1 MNTTEPADFKGFYRS
16 LDAQAKKRFAESA
29 KTTTGNIE
37 THWVYA
43 RKIPNPTRMERLYV
57 ACLEFGA
64 NFTKAQLIAFFYE
77 PNKDREIKTKDAVD
91 KAAASD
97 DTQNPTGGSV
107 DEGDVQ
113 E

>member
-1 MNTTEPADFKGFYRS
+1 MDTTEPADFKGFYRS
-16 LDAQAKKRFAESA
+16 LDAEAKKRFAEAA

-43 RKIPNPTRMERLYV
+43 RKIPGPTRMERLYA

-77 PNKDREIKTKDAVD
+77 PNKDREIKTSIADRIKS
-91 KAAASD
+91 SD
-97 DTQNPTGGSV
+97 DVQPTGGSV
-107 DEGDVQ
+107 EKDDTED
-113 E
+113 